1 MNHETRLK
9 DVKRFYEILKKLE
22 YRVGKPK
29 ILANYSRNSL
39 QRCWPT
45 GGVYFFMEN
54 GENQSES
61 SEDLRVVRIGL
72 SGALWHRL
80 NRHKSK
86 SSSFRTD
93 VGSALINNLID
104 KDEINYSYYIKW
116 WNRNKSS
123 TIKNDPTIKKLE
135 TCVTKIIGEMPFFCL
150 KVDNE
155 DLRDDIESNAIA
167 LLSNFWRQ
175 TIDAPSDTWLGRH
188 CTDKHGKIKDK
199 VKESGLWN
207 SEYVRDVYNPDFL
220 DNLEELVEQMEV
232 GQ

>member
-1 MNHETRLK
+1 MNDGTRLE
-9 DVKRFYEILKKLE
+9 DVKRFYEILGKLE
-22 YRVGKPK
+22 RGVEGRR
-29 ILANYSRNSL
+29 ILAKYSRSSL
-39 QRCWPT
+39 RRCWST

-54 GENQSES
+54 GEKRSES
-61 SEDLRVVRIGL
+61 GEDLRVVRIGL
-72 SGALWHRL
+72 SKALWHRL

-104 KDEINYSYYIKW
+104 KDEINYSYYTKW

-207 SEYVRDVYNPDFL
+207 SEYVRDDYNPDFL
-220 DNLEELVEQMEV
+220 DKLEELVEQMEV
-232 GQ
+232 GR

>member
-29 ILANYSRNSL
+29 ILANYSRSSL

-54 GENQSES
+54 GEKKSES
-61 SEDLRVVRIGL
+61 GEGLRVVRIGL

-80 NRHKSK
+80 NRHRSK

-93 VGSALINNLID
+93 VGSALINNLIN
-104 KDEINYSYYIKW
+104 KHEINYSYYTKW
-116 WNRNKSS
+116 RNRNESS
-123 TIKNDPTIKKLE
+123 TIKNDPAIKKLE
-135 TCVTKIIGEMPFFCL
+135 TCVTKTIGEMPFLCL

-155 DLRDDIESNAIA
+155 DLRDDIESNSIA
-167 LLSNFWRQ
+167 LLSNFRRK
-175 TIDAPSDTWLGRH
+175 TIDAPSNTWLGCH
-188 CTDKHGKIKDK
+188 CTDKHDKIKDK

-207 SEYVRDVYNPDFL
+207 SEYVGDDYNPEFL
-220 DNLEELVEQMEV
+220 GKLEELVDQMEIV
-232 GQ
+232 R

>member
-1 MNHETRLK
+1 MSDKTRLE
-9 DVKRFYEILKKLE
+9 DVKRFYEILGILE
-22 YRVGKPK
+22 RKVGERR
-29 ILANYSRNSL
+29 ILAKCSRSSL
-39 QRCWPT
+39 RRCWPT

-61 SEDLRVVRIGL
+61 GEDLRVVRIGL

-93 VGSALINNLID
+93 VGSALINNLIN
-104 KDEINYSYYIKW
+104 KNKINYSYYTKW

-135 TCVTKIIGEMPFFCL
+135 TCVTKTIGEMPFLCL

-155 DLRDDIESNAIA
+155 DLRDDIESNSIA
-167 LLSNFWRQ
+167 LLSNFWRK

-207 SEYVRDVYNPDFL
+207 SKYVGDNYNPEFL
-220 DNLEELVEQMEV
+220 DKLEELVEQMEV
-232 GQ
+232 VR